1 MKIIVGF
8 GNPGTQYNF
17 TRHNVGFL
25 ALDFYAKIHKLDWQD
40 KPKFG
45 AIIAKD
51 GDRLLVKS
59 KSYYNEVGQV
69 ARAIMDFYKLT
80 PQDFLA
86 VCDDFS
92 LEFGK
97 LRFRERG
104 SAGGNNGLKSM
115 INHFSTDDFPRYR
128 IGTANDA
135 LRSRVGDT
143 EFVLGKFTDHER
155 GQLPQIL
162 KQAEEFIANYE

>member
-1 MKIIVGF
+1 
-8 GNPGTQYNF
+8 
-17 TRHNVGFL
+17 
-25 ALDFYAKIHKLDWQD
+25 
-40 KPKFG
+40 
-45 AIIAKD
+45 
-51 GDRLLVKS
+51 
-59 KSYYNEVGQV
+59 
-69 ARAIMDFYKLT
+69 MDFYKLT

-128 IGTANDA
+128 IGTANDS
-135 LRSRVGDT
+135 LRKKIGDT
-143 EFVLGKFTDHER
+143 DFVLGKYTDAEKEK
-155 GQLPQIL
+155 LPEIL
-162 KQAEEFIANYE
+162 REVSAKIDEFLA